1 MSNFDGVAKH
11 SFYLS
16 LLILRKQVHFP
27 GRQKPGASRLPGLP
41 LPARNEDISGENLLF
56 LARYPRGN
64 WAMEPGGAKVP
75 AAPGEL
81 QVIPASAS
89 SPKEHGCGMGK
100 SGNFSRHTI
109 GAICKPTSTH
119 ELLYVFLQAES
130 VHARPRMACGACQ
143 VLHNNLIVCLRAN

>member
-56 LARYPRGN
+56 LVRYPRGS

-81 QVIPASAS
+81 QVSPASAAAPQSTAVAWGRVGTSPDTLSGPFANPRAHMSCCTS
-89 SPKEHGCGMGK
+89 SCKQRACMRGLGWRAVLAKC
-100 SGNFSRHTI
+100 STI
-109 GAICKPTSTH
+109 T
-119 ELLYVFLQAES
+119 
-130 VHARPRMACGACQ
+130 
-143 VLHNNLIVCLRAN
+143 